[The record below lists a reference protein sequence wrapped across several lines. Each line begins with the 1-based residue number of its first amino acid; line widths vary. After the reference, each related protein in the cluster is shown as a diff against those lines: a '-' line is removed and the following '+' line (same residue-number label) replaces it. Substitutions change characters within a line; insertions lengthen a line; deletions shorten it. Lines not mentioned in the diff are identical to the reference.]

1 MTIYPL
7 ALTIAGIALAYLGLD
22 HQNGM
27 PRLLPY
33 NLIAVVLPPMAM
45 VCIAMGLSMMVGEV
59 SGR

>member
-7 ALTIAGIALAYLGLD
+7 ALIVAGIALAYLGLD
-22 HQNGM
+22 QQNGM

-33 NLIAVVLPPMAM
+33 NLVSIVFPPMALA
-45 VCIAMGLSMMVGEV
+45 CIAIGLSMMVGEV